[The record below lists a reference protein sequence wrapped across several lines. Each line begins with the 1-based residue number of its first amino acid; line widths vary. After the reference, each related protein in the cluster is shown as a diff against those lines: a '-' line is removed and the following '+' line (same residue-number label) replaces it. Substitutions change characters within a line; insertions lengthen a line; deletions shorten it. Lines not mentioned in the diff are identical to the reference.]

1 MLEEQMKTELK
12 LLGLEEIVHPIFYN
26 SPVGIRFEIG
36 CGEVYDNSDDVRSKY
51 INAALNRTLQL
62 FKNALPTA
70 KLLMWEIYPQKDD
83 EQLFLREFEN
93 KTSLSIPQEK
103 TEANVVVDGE
113 VTKRVRFY
121 WDIEKQDVPIERLFK
136 EIILGDLGGFPALVS
151 SVYLFDFDCHVMFHL
166 YDDRGLDIVSKDKE
180 TLVPS
185 YKQYSSW
192 ILDSDRKRVDAIFR

>member
-1 MLEEQMKTELK
+1 LLEEQMKTELK